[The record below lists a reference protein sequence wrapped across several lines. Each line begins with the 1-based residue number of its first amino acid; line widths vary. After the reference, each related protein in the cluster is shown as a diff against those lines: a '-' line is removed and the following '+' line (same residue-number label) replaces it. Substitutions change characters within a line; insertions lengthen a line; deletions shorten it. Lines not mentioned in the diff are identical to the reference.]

1 MNEQATHPAPGDD
14 DVPIEIPEYELV
26 RPIGEGGFGQVWLAR
41 NRTTGRLRAV
51 KLVPL
56 GRSDGTDRAGREIMS
71 LTRLEAN
78 LRHHHASLLTIHHVG
93 KTADYLY
100 YVMDLADDVSG
111 SPAGDGSA
119 YRPASLESMLENGSL
134 SAEDCSRWSRQ
145 LLEGLASLHRAGMV
159 HRDVKPS
166 NCLLVDGEL
175 KLADF
180 GLVTDVG
187 PQISRIGTRK
197 YMPPDGRMDTRA
209 DVYAAGLVIHE
220 MITGLPAETFPR
232 LGERAGEVARTPVL
246 CTLVRLTLGAC
257 QPDPR
262 QRFQDAPAMLAEL
275 DSDPQRL
282 PNRTRRRRR
291 TISCVCGLAAAIALA
306 AALLWPT
313 SPDLVQVNFITDEPL
328 FEATIHLDGRELVR
342 PDGTP
347 FTTPCTVDDVPGRV
361 HHVVLRRDG
370 LPDRDLGKIDF
381 ADTRQVVIRQAAGDR
396 SHAIP
401 LPIESDSFNAQP

>member
-1 MNEQATHPAPGDD
+1 VNEQPTHPTPGDGGS
-14 DVPIEIPEYELV
+14 PIEIPEYELL
-26 RPIGEGGFGQVWLAR
+26 RTIGEGGFGQVWLAR

-56 GRSDGTDRAGREIMS
+56 GRSGGSDRAGREIMS

-78 LRHHHASLLTIHHVG
+78 LRHHHANLLTIHHVG
-93 KTADYLY
+93 KTTEHLY

-111 SPAGDGSA
+111 RPATDGSD
-119 YRPASLESMLENGSL
+119 YRPASLESRLENGPFD
-134 SAEDCSRWSRQ
+134 AGECPRYARQ
-145 LLEGLASLHRAGMV
+145 LLEGLASLHQAGMV

-166 NCLLVDGEL
+166 NCLFVDGEL

-180 GLVTDVG
+180 GLLTEVG

-220 MITGLPAETFPR
+220 MITGLPAESFPR
-232 LGERAGEVARTPVL
+232 LGDRAAEVARTPIL

-257 QPDPR
+257 QPDPQ
-262 QRFQDAPAMLAEL
+262 QRFQDAPAMLADL
-275 DSDPQRL
+275 DSDPKRLASQKGRRQR
-282 PNRTRRRRR
+282 TV
-291 TISCVCGLAAAIALA
+291 SCICGLAAIIAVA
-306 AALLWPT
+306 AVLLWPGA
-313 SPDLVQVNFITDEPL
+313 PDLVRVNFITDQSL
-328 FEATIHLDGRELVR
+328 FEATIYLDGRELHQ

-347 FTTPCTVDDVPGRV
+347 FTTPCTIDNVPGRI

-370 LPDRDLGKIDF
+370 SPDRDLGRIDF
-381 ADTRQVVIRQAAGDR
+381 AETRQVVIRQD
-396 SHAIP
+396 P
-401 LPIESDSFNAQP
+401 PP

>member
-1 MNEQATHPAPGDD
+1 MNEQPTHPAPGDD
-14 DVPIEIPEYELV
+14 GSRIEIPEYELL
-26 RPIGEGGFGQVWLAR
+26 RPIGEGGFGQVWLAK
-41 NRTTGRLRAV
+41 NRTTSRLRAV

-56 GRSDGTDRAGREIMS
+56 GRSGGADRAGREIMS

-78 LRHHHASLLTIHHVG
+78 LRHHHANLLTIHHVG
-93 KTADYLY
+93 KTTEHLY

-111 SPAGDGSA
+111 RPASGASE
-119 YRPASLESMLENGSL
+119 YRPASLESILEDGPL
-134 SAEDCSRWSRQ
+134 GAEDCSRHARQ
-145 LLEGLASLHRAGMV
+145 LLEGLASLHQAGMV

-166 NCLLVDGEL
+166 NCLLVGGQL

-197 YMPPDGRMDTRA
+197 YMPPDGRMDTQA

-220 MITGLPAETFPR
+220 MITGLPAGSFPR

-246 CTLVRLTLGAC
+246 CALVRLTLGAC

-262 QRFQDAPAMLAEL
+262 RRFQDAPAMLVEL

-282 PNRTRRRRR
+282 ASQTGRRRRM
-291 TISCVCGLAAAIALA
+291 ISCVCGSAAVIGLA
-306 AALLWPT
+306 AALLWPK

-328 FEATIHLDGRELVR
+328 FEATIHLDGRELVK

-361 HHVVLRRDG
+361 HHVVLRHEG

-381 ADTRQVVIRQAAGDR
+381 ADTRQVVVRQTGE
-396 SHAIP
+396 P
-401 LPIESDSFNAQP
+401 